1 MSARW
6 HDIMTNHGSV
16 LLMQWGYAHAF
27 IFSCP
32 QLVWGLAHFKCSPP
46 DPKLGQKCTNS
57 FGHEWGRRKSIF
69 RETNA
74 VLHRISAPCFLK
86 GSRDLKKKVVFLK
99 NVSPF
104 DVDPSQ
110 RACGGGAEPPR
121 HPKIQNSSK
130 CQHMSNYFQ
139 TFQTISNYVRLFQNI
154 LIWNQITSHYM
165 TLRQNISI

>member
-1 MSARW
+1 MLTHLFFPVRNWS
-6 HDIMTNHGSV
+6 G
-16 LLMQWGYAHAF
+16 
-27 IFSCP
+27 
-32 QLVWGLAHFKCSPP
+32 VWLISNVRRLTLNWDKHIK
-46 DPKLGQKCTNS
+46 NS

-74 VLHRISAPCFLK
+74 VLHRISAPCFLE
-86 GSRDLKKKVVFLK
+86 GSRDLKKNVVFLK

-130 CQHMSNYFQ
+130 FQHMSNYFQ
-139 TFQTISNYVRLFQNI
+139 TFQNNSNYVKL
-154 LIWNQITSHYM
+154 
-165 TLRQNISI
+165 